1 MIVVKKH
8 EQITTNSG
16 LVLFIEQYHRKEW
29 KSDVWFWRYGT
40 DNRIWSDMLRTKPNK
55 KKLVTNY

>member
-8 EQITTNSG
+8 EEITTNSG

-29 KSDVWFWRYGT
+29 SGNVWFWRYGT
-40 DNRIWSDMLRTKPNK
+40 EHNTWGDMLKNKPNK
-55 KKLVTNY
+55 NKL